1 MAEAARLRTPIL
13 EVENLTLHFGSVT
26 AAERETVLVY
36 PGEFVGIVGPNGA
49 GKTTFLNLITGY
61 LRPERGTIRF
71 WGQDVVGLPPHQIT
85 ALGVGRSFQI
95 PQLFLSLTVRENV
108 LVALAAREGRWAGAW
123 RPLAEPARGQAADE
137 ILVQFGLLAQADRPA
152 AELPEGAR
160 KLLDIAM
167 ALALRPR
174 LLLMDEPTSGVSAR
188 EKFQIMDTLVQ
199 ALRDAGV
206 TALFVEHDMEVVRRY
221 ATRVLVLSNGRILA
235 DGPPGEVLDDPEVR
249 LAVTGRR

>member
-1 MAEAARLRTPIL
+1 MIRLAGVTVAYGRRAIL
-13 EVENLTLHFGSVT
+13 RGVDLEIPRGKRV
-26 AAERETVLVY
+26 A
-36 PGEFVGIVGPNGA
+36 IVGPNGA

-206 TALFVEHDMEVVRRY
+206 TALFVEHDMEVVPRY